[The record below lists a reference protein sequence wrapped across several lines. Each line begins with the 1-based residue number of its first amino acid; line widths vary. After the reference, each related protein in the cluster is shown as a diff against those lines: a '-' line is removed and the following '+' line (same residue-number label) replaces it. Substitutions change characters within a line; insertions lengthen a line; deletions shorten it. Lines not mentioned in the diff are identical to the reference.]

1 MGKISNEVSKGLDA
15 AIKEAQAKMTGNNP
29 EDIENVST
37 QEVETLLNS
46 GAEAQRKRKRRTKT
60 EIETEDNS
68 LFESLLDIKTQ
79 EKIGPMTYEQ
89 ACERDLQN
97 AVEKG
102 LENPD
107 FDFRNFYEKGQT
119 VWFVQVFKTLGTKEM
134 RKLYLRTI
142 YPRLMVG
149 SEEKAYCQCIGYDE
163 RNMIFLTQREAQS
176 YYDSIEA
183 ESKKD
188 SDKPNNRKRKYI
200 DEGVEYTYD
209 EEVMEEN
216 DDED

>member
-1 MGKISNEVSKGLDA
+1 MGKISNEVSKGLGD

-29 EDIENVST
+29 EDIENVSA

-46 GAEAQRKRKRRTKT
+46 GAEAQKKRKRRTKT

-89 ACERDLQN
+89 ACERDLQK

-119 VWFVQVFKTLGTKEM
+119 VWFVQVFNTLGTKQIH
-134 RKLYLRTI
+134 KLYLRTI
-142 YPRLMVG
+142 YPRLVIG
-149 SEEKAYCQCIGYDE
+149 SEEKAYCHCIGYKE
-163 RNMIFLTQREAQS
+163 RDMIFLNQKDAQD
-176 YYDSIEA
+176 YYNSLQISPKYE
-183 ESKKD
+183 ESKK
-188 SDKPNNRKRKYI
+188 RKRKYM

-209 EEVMEEN
+209 EEEEDN
-216 DDED
+216 DED